1 MSREA
6 QRFGQKLRQLRKSRQ
21 MTQVELAQALEYAA
35 YSYVSEI
42 ESGKKDPTVDFV
54 IKVARLFEVTTDQ
67 LLRDELDVFTPQ
79 KGQQ

>member
-54 IKVARLFEVTTDQ
+54 IKVARLFGVTTDQ

-79 KGQQ
+79 EVQK